1 MSEKIPLWSGHLKID
16 PTNIPTFTA
25 DEEVLAVKFLPKESS
40 RLKEENFNW
49 STGMRMG
56 GFSSYALNT
65 LCFVI

>member
-25 DEEVLAVKFLPKESS
+25 DEEVLAVKFMPKESS

-49 STGMRMG
+49 STGMG
-56 GFSSYALNT
+56 GFPSHALNNF
-65 LCFVI
+65 CFVLQI